1 MLAVVFLSVAAV
13 EKHEKLKTQNERL
26 EFSVNKII
34 ASAFLAININL
45 SKFRPILV
53 EVVICRPEQ
62 GAVTSGDM

>member
-13 EKHEKLKTQNERL
+13 EKREKLKTQNERL

-34 ASAFLAININL
+34 ASAFLAINIHL
-45 SKFRPILV
+45 SKFRPTLV